1 MQEVAAVRY
10 SVQEA
15 AEMRW
20 QRAGGSC
27 GRAACRRQLI

>member
-15 AEMRW
+15 AEIWW
-20 QRAGGSC
+20 QRAGDSC
-27 GRAACRRQLI
+27 GRAACRKQLR